1 MIVKMF
7 LTDFVNTDGINEF
20 AFASINI
27 VKHHHDEAGIAGA
40 FDRGAGNWNFPV
52 QRISPSSQIFL
63 LPRISKFNR
72 EFSPQTFLL
81 SRIFMIQQNHQN
93 PQRISPKIFP
103 LLPLRFLVFTFWS
116 SSPSSAY
123 FAQDNDGDR
132 ESNGDRNIRSV
143 INRRKREES
152 PYKRCYSVNS
162 NTQRRKQKR
171 NTNLYVNKTRDRTIQ
186 SYPFRHQQTERSEDV
201 NKKTNKQ
208 SNIFRKMTKTL
219 LYDRSRLINK
229 QQ

>member
-1 MIVKMF
+1 MF
-7 LTDFVNTDGINEF
+7 IIDYVHTDGIDEF

-27 VKHHHDEAGIAGA
+27 VKHHHDKASIPGA

-52 QRISPSSQIFL
+52 QRISPSSQIFPLPRIFRFNREFPPQIFL
-63 LPRISKFNR
+63 LPRIFK
-72 EFSPQTFLL
+72 
-81 SRIFMIQQNHQN
+81 IQQNHQN

-103 LLPLRFLVFTFWS
+103 LLPLRFFVFTFWS
-116 SSPSSAY
+116 SSPSTAY

-152 PYKRCYSVNS
+152 SYKRCYSVNS

-171 NTNLYVNKTRDRTIQ
+171 NTNLYVNKQETDKYNHIHSVISR
-186 SYPFRHQQTERSEDV
+186 
-201 NKKTNKQ
+201 
-208 SNIFRKMTKTL
+208 RKGVRM
-219 LYDRSRLINK
+219 
-229 QQ
+229 